1 MTKKTG
7 FTTISFKTPVVKRF
21 RQFSKQVAPD
31 HSEALSIM
39 LDFFHYNEL
48 SPRERFG
55 PTGRRIED
63 LIKRRNNAV
72 IAIMR
77 SIEKNGINPT
87 LGMMQTLFDGVTSK
101 VEERPLMREK
111 KKLSDSERGMF
122 REKKFNKGQ

>member
-1 MTKKTG
+1 
-7 FTTISFKTPVVKRF
+7 
-21 RQFSKQVAPD
+21 
-31 HSEALSIM
+31 M